1 MEFEIDNQKYQCISL
16 SPRFDKFSSLINSVI
31 EEDKIK
37 KTFKNSVV
45 D

>member
-1 MEFEIDNQKYQCISL
+1 MKFEIDNRKYQCLSL

-31 EEDKIK
+31 AEDKIR

-45 D
+45 G

>member
-31 EEDKIK
+31 EEDNIK
-37 KTFKNSVV
+37 KTSKNSVV